1 MIIIKSPREI
11 ELMKEAGK
19 VVGRVFDEIGE
30 MCKEGV
36 STLEIAS
43 KAEQVIRSF
52 GAKPTFKG
60 YGGFKGA
67 ICVSVNDEIIHGIP
81 SHRKLKNGDIVS
93 CDVGA
98 TLNGYVGDACRT
110 FFVGEV
116 KENAKRLVKVTE
128 ECFFKAIELVK
139 PGVRLSTISHAVQV
153 HAESNGYS
161 VLKDFT
167 GHGIGRNLHED
178 PSIPNYGE
186 EGHGPTLKKGMCL
199 CIEPMIMEGS
209 DEYIVLEDGWT
220 VKTKDHKLSSH
231 YENTIVVT
239 EDGCQILTFGN
250 KEVSHG

>member
-11 ELMKEAGK
+11 ELMRQAGK
-19 VVGRVFDEIGE
+19 VVGAVFDALKPL
-30 MCKEGV
+30 CKEGV
-36 STLEIAS
+36 TTLELANV
-43 KAEQVIRSF
+43 AEQVITSF

-81 SHRKLKNGDIVS
+81 SRRKLKNGDIVS

-98 TLNGYVGDACRT
+98 TLNGYCADACRT
-110 FFVGEV
+110 FTVGNVSSRAEHLI
-116 KENAKRLVKVTE
+116 RITE

-153 HAESNGYS
+153 HAEGNGYS

-167 GHGIGRNLHED
+167 GHGIGKNLHED

-186 EGHGPTLKKGMCL
+186 EGHGPTLKAGMCL
-199 CIEPMIMEGS
+199 CIEPMIMEGT
-209 DEYIVLEDGWT
+209 DEYIVLDDGWT
-220 VKTKDHKLSSH
+220 TKTKDHKLSSH
-231 YENTIVVT
+231 YENTIVIT
-239 EDGCQILTFGN
+239 ETGCEILTFGD
-250 KEVSHG
+250 KEVYHG

>member
-19 VVGRVFDEIGE
+19 VVGAVFDAIKPLI
-30 MCKEGV
+30 KEGV
-36 STLEIAS
+36 TTLEIAS
-43 KAEQVIRSF
+43 KAEQVITSF

-60 YGGFKGA
+60 YNGFKGA
-67 ICVSVNDEIIHGIP
+67 ICVSVNDEVIHGIP
-81 SHRKLKNGDIVS
+81 SRRKLKKGDIVS

-110 FFVGEV
+110 YLVGEV
-116 KENAKRLVKVTE
+116 SPEAERLVKVTE

-153 HAESNGYS
+153 HAEGNGYS
-161 VLKDFT
+161 VIKDFT

-186 EGHGPTLKKGMCL
+186 E
-199 CIEPMIMEGS
+199 
-209 DEYIVLEDGWT
+209 
-220 VKTKDHKLSSH
+220 
-231 YENTIVVT
+231 
-239 EDGCQILTFGN
+239 
-250 KEVSHG
+250 